1 MPKYVLCVDRG
12 TTAIKATLFDL
23 QAREI
28 ACSAQPC
35 PPIEK
40 PHAGWC
46 EQDLDLVWEKTVAAI
61 QMLLRQGYD
70 PMDIVSIGV
79 SGMGNGL
86 NLLDKEGRPTRK
98 CITSLDSRAEDI
110 TRKWRENERIGQLL
124 KRTGSTFIV
133 ACTPMAILRWVKDNE
148 PEVYEKS
155 EYMIYSKDWV
165 RYCLTGV
172 ISTDYTDTSGSLLV
186 DLDTNEYV
194 HDLFRELGLEKL
206 STLLPTPKRSYE
218 VAGHVTAAAAALTG
232 LAEGTPV
239 IAGAHDIAAC
249 SYGCGGTDSG
259 HLALIFGTVGL
270 SLGVLE
276 QNRVPYGL
284 SIQSVLPDRWLFS
297 SCIQG
302 AGAVLDWLLQNLFT
316 HESYLA
322 KQAGESVFVTIDREL
337 AKRRRTNILCH
348 PFLFGKND
356 PAFARSNILG
366 IGSWHD
372 KYDILLAY
380 YQGIVQAFY
389 EENKCLLDA
398 NDIREVWLVGGGSK
412 SKIFGQIFAD
422 VIGKP
427 VHIPAF
433 SEATGRGVA
442 LCCLIQLGIIGPKDT
457 EIPHTIQERSAY
469 TPDEDSHRWYMEQ
482 FQRFTQEESRL
493 IPLWKWQNAEETSS
507 T

>member
-1 MPKYVLCVDRG
+1 MSQYVLCVDRG
-12 TTAIKATLFDL
+12 TTGIKATLFDL
-23 QAREI
+23 QANEV
-28 ACSAQPC
+28 ACGAEPC

-46 EQDLDLVWEKTVAAI
+46 EQDLDLVWEKTVIAI
-61 QMLLRQGYD
+61 RKLLAQGYD
-70 PMDIVSIGV
+70 SKDIAAIGV

-86 NLLDKEGRPTRK
+86 NLLDREGRPTRK

-110 TRKWRENERIGQLL
+110 TRVWKENPRIGELL

-133 ACTPMAILRWVKDNE
+133 ACTPMAILKWVKDNE

-155 EYMIYSKDWV
+155 QYMIYSKDWV
-165 RYCLTGV
+165 RYCLTGE

-186 DLDTNEYV
+186 DLDTNEYM
-194 HDLFRELGLEKL
+194 HDLFQELGLEKL
-206 STLLPTPKRSYE
+206 STMLPTPKRSYE
-218 VAGHVTAAAAALTG
+218 AAGYVTEAAAAQTG
-232 LAEGTPV
+232 LTAGTPV

-249 SYGCGGTDSG
+249 SYGCGGTDNG

-302 AGAVLDWLLQNLFT
+302 AGAVLDWLIYNLFT
-316 HESYLA
+316 HEDYLA
-322 KQAGESVFVTIDREL
+322 KQAGGSVFTVIDQEL
-337 AKRRRTNILCH
+337 AKRRPTNILCH

-356 PAFARSNILG
+356 PAYARSNLMG

-380 YQGIVQAFY
+380 YQGIVHAFY

-412 SKIFGQIFAD
+412 SQVFGQIFAD

-442 LCCLIQLGIIGPKDT
+442 LCGLIYLGKMQPGDKD
-457 EIPHTIQERSAY
+457 IPHGIRERSAY
-469 TPDEDSHRWYMEQ
+469 IPDMEKHRWYMEQ
-482 FQRFTQEESRL
+482 FRQFTEEEARL
-493 IPLWKWQNAEETSS
+493 VPLWKWQNADET
-507 T
+507 TK

>member
-1 MPKYVLCVDRG
+1 MPQYVLCVDRG
-12 TTAIKATLFDL
+12 TTAIKATLFDF
-23 QAREI
+23 QANEI
-28 ACSAQPC
+28 ACGAEPC

-46 EQDLDLVWEKTVAAI
+46 EQDLDLVWDKAVIAI
-61 QMLLRQGYD
+61 QKLLNQGYD
-70 PMDIVSIGV
+70 SKHILSIGV

-110 TRKWRENERIGQLL
+110 TRAWRENERISQLL
-124 KRTGSTFIV
+124 KRTGSTHIV

-148 PEVYEKS
+148 PEIYKKS
-155 EYMIYSKDWV
+155 KHVIYSKDWI
-165 RYCLTGV
+165 RYCLTDI

-186 DLDTNEYV
+186 DLDTNEYM

-206 STLLPTPKRSYE
+206 STMLPSPKRSYE
-218 VAGHVTAAAAALTG
+218 VAGYVTKAAAARTG
-232 LAEGTPV
+232 LTAGTPV
-239 IAGAHDIAAC
+239 ITGAHDIAAC

-302 AGAVLDWLLQNLFT
+302 AGAVLDWLIQNLFT
-316 HESYLA
+316 HENYLA
-322 KQAGESVFVTIDREL
+322 EQAGSSVFTTIDQEL
-337 AKRRRTNILCH
+337 AKRTPTNILCH
-348 PFLFGKND
+348 PFLYGKND
-356 PAFARSNILG
+356 PAYARSNILG
-366 IGSWHD
+366 IGAWHD

-380 YQGIVQAFY
+380 YQGIVYAFY
-389 EENKCLLDA
+389 EENKCLLDS

-422 VIGKP
+422 TIGKP
-427 VHIPAF
+427 VHIPTF

-442 LCCLIQLGIIGPKDT
+442 LCCLICLGLMQPGDK
-457 EIPHTIQERSAY
+457 EIPHTIQEHSTY
-469 TPDEDSHRWYMEQ
+469 TPRQAKHQWYMNQ
-482 FQRFTQEESRL
+482 FQKFTEEEIRL
-493 IPLWKWQNAEETSS
+493 VAMWKWQNADESS
-507 T
+507 K